1 MRSPA
6 QYTEQHD
13 GTLTQL
19 RLRTEN
25 RLFRGSGGVSENNRT
40 LGFRPA
46 FLDSATGHVY
56 LSRFANGVPAPV
68 HMLDGLPDD
77 LVVQRSAEGRIAAV
91 KHTVIAGFL
100 YADNFY
106 TRDQAALICESC

>member
-1 MRSPA
+1 MSSIA
-6 QYTEQHD
+6 QPSKQYD

-19 RLRTEN
+19 RLRAEN
-25 RLFRGSGGVSENNRT
+25 RQFRGSGGVSENNRA

-46 FLDSATGHVY
+46 FLDSVTGHVY
-56 LSRFANGVPAPV
+56 LSRFANGIPAPV
-68 HMLDGLPDD
+68 HLLDGLPDD

-100 YADNFY
+100 YADHFY
-106 TRDQAALICESC
+106 S